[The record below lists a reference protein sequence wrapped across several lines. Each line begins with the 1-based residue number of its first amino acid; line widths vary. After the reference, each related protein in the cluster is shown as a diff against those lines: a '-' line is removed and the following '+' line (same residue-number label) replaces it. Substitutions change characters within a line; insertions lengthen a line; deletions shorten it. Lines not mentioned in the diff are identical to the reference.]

1 MEGSSLVINSAIKIH
16 LLHSMTPHT
25 PSLLSVAPGGLHQAS
40 GQGDAG
46 TGAGLHRPHRGLRVC
61 QPAAAAAGNA
71 AHVEKE
77 QTHRW

>member
-1 MEGSSLVINSAIKIH
+1 MEGCSVVIIGAITIH
-16 LLHSMTPHT
+16 FLHSMTPHA

-46 TGAGLHRPHRGLRVC
+46 TGAGLHRAHRGLRLC
-61 QPAAAAAGNA
+61 QPAAAPAGNA

-77 QTHRW
+77 QTH